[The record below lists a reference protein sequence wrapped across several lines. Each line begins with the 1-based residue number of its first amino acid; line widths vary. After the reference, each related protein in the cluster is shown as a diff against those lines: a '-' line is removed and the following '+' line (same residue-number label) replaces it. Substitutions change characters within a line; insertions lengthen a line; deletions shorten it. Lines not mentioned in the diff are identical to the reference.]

1 MTEHCPAFLPTAPVS
16 ITDTGLDHR
25 FLCELALKNLYHEG
39 DMLGYRLAER
49 MQLPHAGVVD
59 AVLASLKR
67 EQLCEVRGS
76 TTGAGGQ
83 VGLGRAAYH
92 YHLTDRGVSAAR
104 EALNRSQYVG
114 PAPVPL
120 AEYDEAMRC
129 QRSARRIARRDG
141 LTAALSHL
149 LVDGGTIMHLGA
161 AINSRRAI
169 FLYGPSGDGKTAIS
183 EAIGDLIMQG
193 SLYIPYAVVT
203 GREVVTVFDRANH
216 VPAEDALVD
225 TRRQDQRWVRIRR
238 PFIAVG
244 GEMTL
249 TQLDLIYERTRR
261 YYEAPLQ
268 MKANGGMLLI
278 DDFGRQQVRPRDLL
292 NRWIVPLEKRT
303 DYLTLHTGRKI
314 QIPFET
320 LIIFATNLEPKD
332 LVDEAFLRRIRH
344 KIEIG
349 DPTWDEYRDIFRH
362 VCEHEQIPYDEQAL
376 RYLITEHYLKA
387 GRPRRRCH
395 PRDIVQQV
403 QDIASYSGRPVTLT
417 RELLDEAC
425 ATYFVDFHNTSQE
438 H

>member
-1 MTEHCPAFLPTAPVS
+1 MTKESRSSAPRAPAS
-16 ITDTGLDHR
+16 ISETGLDQR
-25 FLCELALKNLYHEG
+25 FLSALTLKTLYREG
-39 DMLGYRLAER
+39 DMLGYQLAER
-49 MQLPHAGVVD
+49 MRLPHSGAVD
-59 AVLASLKR
+59 VLLASLKQ
-67 EQLCEVRGS
+67 EQLCEVRGA
-76 TTGAGGQ
+76 TPGAGSQ

-114 PAPVPL
+114 PAPIPL
-120 AEYDEAMRC
+120 TEYDAAIRD
-129 QRSARRIARRDG
+129 QQSARRIAQRDG
-141 LTAALSHL
+141 LTQALSHL
-149 LVDGGTIMHLGA
+149 LVDGGTIRHLGA

-169 FLYGPSGDGKTAIS
+169 FLYGPSGNGKTAIS
-183 EAIGDLIMQG
+183 EAIGQLIMRS

-203 GREVVTVFDRANH
+203 DREVITVFDPVNH
-216 VPAEDALVD
+216 VRVEDRAADAGRL
-225 TRRQDQRWVRIRR
+225 DQRWVRIRR
-238 PFIAVG
+238 PFVAVG

-303 DYLTLHTGRKI
+303 DYLTLHTGRKV

-320 LIIFATNLEPKD
+320 LIIFATNLAPED

-349 DPTWDEYRDIFRH
+349 DPTWDEYREIFRN
-362 VCEHEQIPYDEQAL
+362 VCKREQIPYDEQAL
-376 RYLITEHYLKA
+376 RYLIKEHYIKA
-387 GRPRRRCH
+387 GRSKRRCH
-395 PRDIVQQV
+395 PRDLLQQV
-403 QDIASYSGRPVTLT
+403 QDIASYSGQHVALT
-417 RELLDEAC
+417 PELLDEAC
-425 ATYFVDFHNTSQE
+425 ANYFVDLHDSPQ
-438 H
+438 